1 MSALIEFRDV
11 CKYYAM
17 GDSMVHAADHIT
29 MRIERGEF
37 VAIVGQSG
45 SGKSTCMNIIGCL
58 DVPTSGTYLLDGRD
72 VGRMS
77 RNELAAARNKMLG
90 FIFQQYNLLPRLNLV
105 ENVEVPLLY
114 AGVPR
119 AERRARA
126 REALEQVG
134 LGDKLKNKPN
144 QLSGGQQQRV
154 SIARALI
161 GRPAIILADEPTG
174 ALDRRTGREVLGLL
188 QQLHA
193 QGNTVVL
200 ITHDNSIA
208 LEAQRVIRLE
218 DGRVVYDGDAH
229 APEAMQAPTFPEEA
243 MQASAFPEK
252 ETAEQAE
259 ALPAAGAGGEAP
271 A

>member
-11 CKYYAM
+11 CKYYEM
-17 GDSMVHAADHIT
+17 GDSVVHAADHIT
-29 MRIERGEF
+29 MQIERGEF

-77 RNELAAARNKMLG
+77 RNELAAVRNRMLG
-90 FIFQQYNLLPRLNLV
+90 FIFQQYNLLPRLNLL

-134 LGDKLKNKPN
+134 LGDKLKHKPN

-154 SIARALI
+154 SIARALV
-161 GRPAIILADEPTG
+161 GHPAVILADEPTG
-174 ALDRRTGREVLGLL
+174 ALDRRTGREVLALL
-188 QQLHA
+188 QQVHA

-208 LEAQRVIRLE
+208 QEAQRIIRLE
-218 DGRVVYDGDAH
+218 DGQVVYDGDAH
-229 APEAMQAPTFPEEA
+229 APEAVQPAAAAP
-243 MQASAFPEK
+243 
-252 ETAEQAE
+252 ETAESLAE
-259 ALPAAGAGGEAP
+259 PPAEPKKAGGEVP
-271 A
+271 V